1 MQQLFL
7 SQLVKGLPS
16 NNMWKQIE
24 NLDANFFFFF
34 STWKTWLSIISFFD
48 ITYKCLLFAWEDSL
62 YKDLPNEW
70 CGLTNTMI
78 YLDTWNLHGNIPM
91 KRKDGSK
98 NRLKTIQPIVNCGCL
113 FWSLVHSSLLKV
125 NEVMIFIFD
134 TCLQTFC
141 TWGSLLLLIDSKSND
156 F

>member
-1 MQQLFL
+1 MPSSNQLCFWKVFHIKEMQQLFL

-98 NRLKTIQPIVNCGCL
+98 NRLKAIQPIVNWWM
-113 FWSLVHSSLLKV
+113 FILVLSS
-125 NEVMIFIFD
+125 FF
-134 TCLQTFC
+134 
-141 TWGSLLLLIDSKSND
+141 LIKR
-156 F
+156 